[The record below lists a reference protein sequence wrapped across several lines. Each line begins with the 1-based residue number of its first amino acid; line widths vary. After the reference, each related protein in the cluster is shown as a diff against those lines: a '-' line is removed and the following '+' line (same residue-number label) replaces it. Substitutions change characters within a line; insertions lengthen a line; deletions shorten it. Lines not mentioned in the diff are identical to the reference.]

1 MPRPQSGIY
10 YGLGRPKST
19 RGKKRTTP
27 SKKSKL
33 KTLASALIIGHP
45 LTRLIKRATPDRIVA
60 MELSRRKGKRHKA
73 TISKRRQN
81 KR

>member
-45 LTRLIKRATPDRIVA
+45 
-60 MELSRRKGKRHKA
+60 
-73 TISKRRQN
+73 
-81 KR
+81 